1 MKGKNIL
8 TLGIGLGLGL
18 GICLAGCGSER
29 PFSAE
34 YTSPN
39 QVVIV
44 YQGTQYTL
52 NRYGISA
59 SVPFGYRFEDDGDL
73 DLTVDGKL
81 YEVDSPYDIDK
92 AKKKIKKKT
101 KVKKVEKRPI
111 AKTTTVKKNPVAKA
125 TR

>member
-39 QVVIV
+39 QVVII
-44 YQGTQYTL
+44 YQGKQYTL
-52 NRYGISA
+52 NRYGIAA

-73 DLTVDGKL
+73 DLTVDGRL

-92 AKKKIKKKT
+92 KKVKRKIK
-101 KVKKVEKRPI
+101 
-111 AKTTTVKKNPVAKA
+111 AKTVKKKPVAKA
-125 TR
+125 KR

>member
-8 TLGIGLGLGL
+8 IWGIGLGLGL

-39 QVVIV
+39 QVVII
-44 YQGTQYTL
+44 YQGKEYTL
-52 NRYGISA
+52 NRYGISP

-73 DLTVDGKL
+73 DLTVNGRL
-81 YEVDSPYDIDK
+81 YEVDSPYDRDK
-92 AKKKIKKKT
+92 DKKKIKKKT
-101 KVKKVEKRPI
+101 KVKKVEK
-111 AKTTTVKKNPVAKA
+111 KSTAKA
-125 TR
+125 KR

>member
-1 MKGKNIL
+1 ML
-8 TLGIGLGLGL
+8 TLGLGLSLGL

-44 YQGTQYTL
+44 YQGKQYSL

-73 DLTVDGKL
+73 DLTVDGRL
-81 YEVDSPYDIDK
+81 YEVDSPYDRDK

-101 KVKKVEKRPI
+101 KVKKKSV
-111 AKTTTVKKNPVAKA
+111 AKTKTVKKKSTAKA
-125 TR
+125 KR

>member
-18 GICLAGCGSER
+18 GVCLAGCGSNR

-39 QVVIV
+39 QVAII
-44 YQGTQYTL
+44 YQGKQYML
-52 NRYGISA
+52 NRYGISS
-59 SVPFGYRFEDDGDL
+59 SVPFSYRFEDDGDL
-73 DLTVDGKL
+73 DLTIDGRL

-92 AKKKIKKKT
+92 KKKKVKKKAKKK
-101 KVKKVEKRPI
+101 
-111 AKTTTVKKNPVAKA
+111 TVKKKPVVPKK
-125 TR
+125 R

>member
-8 TLGIGLGLGL
+8 TLSIGLGLGL
-18 GICLAGCGSER
+18 GLCLAGCGSER

-44 YQGTQYTL
+44 YQGKQYTL
-52 NRYGISA
+52 NRYGISP

-73 DLTVDGKL
+73 DLTVNGRL
-81 YEVDSPYDIDK
+81 YEVDSPYDRDK
-92 AKKKIKKKT
+92 DKKKIKKKT
-101 KVKKVEKRPI
+101 KVKKVEKKSTAN
-111 AKTTTVKKNPVAKA
+111 AK
-125 TR
+125 R